1 METPAEVMVH
11 CDLMGLKG
19 ARGRLL
25 QTSAH
30 GYYEVNLQY
39 GDRLHRTLLPVARTV
54 LIASDAEDGVAG
66 LINDIER

>member
-25 QTSAH
+25 QISES
-30 GYYEVNLQY
+30 GYYEVNLSF
-39 GDRLHRTLLPVARTV
+39 GDRVHRTLLPVGRTV
-54 LIASDAEDGVAG
+54 IIGAEQEESSETAPDV
-66 LINDIER
+66 ER